1 MDGYSVVCQSVWPVS
16 DIHRRDSSDSTGADG
31 EEEGHDSCLPGRLIQ
46 KLCGR
51 KQAALLCSTCKPLRT
66 EAPVMQSRYKYR
78 QIAMPQLGMASLFPY
93 RYHTIIG
100 LHPPGPHYPK
110 WHQDNRTRSLMWQS
124 NSILGHSTMCDN
136 TGASCGRM
144 EQDCEMVDD
153 EVLVVGTACTRI
165 SAEEPDGD
173 SMANSAGEDA
183 STANISESMVSGF
196 ETRESEIKKNWLR
209 LSKGFG
215 WQRREFGMIAS
226 STLTRRACS
235 ESVQA
240 NERPKAEELLPGAP
254 PTGENLKCGCF
265 QLGDT

>member
-1 MDGYSVVCQSVWPVS
+1 MDIRLNVSRWGRRGSSKVVLPVFLPQSFW
-16 DIHRRDSSDSTGADG
+16 INLGRQTG
-31 EEEGHDSCLPGRLIQ
+31 IV
-46 KLCGR
+46 
-51 KQAALLCSTCKPLRT
+51 TCKPLRT
-66 EAPVMQSRYKYR
+66 EAPVMQSRYKHR

-153 EVLVVGTACTRI
+153 EVLVVCTACTRV
-165 SAEEPDGD
+165 SAQEPDGD
-173 SMANSAGEDA
+173 SMANSAAEDA

-196 ETRESEIKKNWLR
+196 ETRESEIR
-209 LSKGFG
+209 RTGCDYQKG
-215 WQRREFGMIAS
+215 
-226 STLTRRACS
+226 
-235 ESVQA
+235 SVGSVGI
-240 NERPKAEELLPGAP
+240 LV
-254 PTGENLKCGCF
+254 
-265 QLGDT
+265 